1 MKLYVNEPTNFFS
14 YNARMVAEYCRLPLQ
29 LIIVDP
35 EMDKTKEIKDKKKAG
50 AYPFFESSD
59 GTIIN

>member
-1 MKLYVNEPTNFFS
+1 MI
-14 YNARMVAEYCRLPLQ
+14 AEFCRVPLQ

-35 EMDKTKEIKDKKKAG
+35 EMENTKELKDKKGAG
-50 AYPFFESSD
+50 AYPFFENSD